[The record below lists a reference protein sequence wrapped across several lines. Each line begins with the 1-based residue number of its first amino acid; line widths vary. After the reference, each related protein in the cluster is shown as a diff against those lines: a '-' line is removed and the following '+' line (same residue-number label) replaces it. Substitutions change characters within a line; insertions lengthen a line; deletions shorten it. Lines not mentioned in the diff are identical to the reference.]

1 MTKKEM
7 NELADLIVDKLL
19 TTYIREQSTWYT
31 NSTMDDI
38 YSQFKQK
45 PKKKTKKK
53 DTESELLG
61 ELAKLLTKLEYHKEK
76 EEYEVCAELQI
87 KIDEVNKKLSK
98 LDLNKEIPEA
108 DNTYDSV
115 LCVGTFTFGHVRN
128 NALDEFLRITKS
140 GGYIGFTINE
150 GIFRKYNFDTKIEEF
165 KNKGL
170 WEEKDFFKSDY
181 IASKNVNAWLGI
193 YKVTK

>member
-45 PKKKTKKK
+45 PKRRTKKK
-53 DTESELLG
+53 ETESELLG

-76 EEYEVCAELQI
+76 EEYEICAELQI

-98 LDLNKEIPEA
+98 L
-108 DNTYDSV
+108 
-115 LCVGTFTFGHVRN
+115 
-128 NALDEFLRITKS
+128 
-140 GGYIGFTINE
+140 
-150 GIFRKYNFDTKIEEF
+150 
-165 KNKGL
+165 
-170 WEEKDFFKSDY
+170 
-181 IASKNVNAWLGI
+181 
-193 YKVTK
+193 